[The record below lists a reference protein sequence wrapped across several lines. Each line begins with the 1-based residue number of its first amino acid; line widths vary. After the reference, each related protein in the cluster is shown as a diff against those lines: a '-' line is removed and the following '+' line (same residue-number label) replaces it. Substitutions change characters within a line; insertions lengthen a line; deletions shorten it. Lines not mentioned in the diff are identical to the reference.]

1 MHTTHEEPALETQ
14 ENTLKHEQEP
24 IQLFASTAS
33 TYQVVFLFWAAS
45 FFFSTVPET
54 FSLYRRPSR
63 LVRKGTR
70 KSLKFTFIDTDSTF
84 DCLYPL
90 DFRQSPSI
98 TEFCRNQVHTG
109 TLIQTVSTFTYFDPL
124 NLCQSPSMLQ
134 ICPNQVH
141 TGTSG
146 TVPHCHG
153 DNWYRSVP
161 VPIVPMTYVMG
172 TIGTGTDR

>member
-1 MHTTHEEPALETQ
+1 MHTKHDEPALETQ

-24 IQLFASTAS
+24 TQLFASTAS
-33 TYQVVFLFWAAS
+33 TYQVVSLFWAAS

-90 DFRQSPSI
+90 DFRQSPSM

-109 TLIQTVSTFTYFDPL
+109 TPHIFCLTTTCIPYVFVKNWTPVNHSVSRLYKRCRHLPTSILSTCVNVLQCYRYVRIKSTQT
-124 NLCQSPSMLQ
+124 
-134 ICPNQVH
+134 
-141 TGTSG
+141 
-146 TVPHCHG
+146 
-153 DNWYRSVP
+153 
-161 VPIVPMTYVMG
+161 
-172 TIGTGTDR
+172 